1 MILKK
6 NKPDEDINRQYV
18 ETIVEDLHRIY
29 SNKSGDLYKCSGDIT
44 KSPVYSQF
52 EEDIAS
58 LTTIKGYPQNDAA
71 SIKTMFNTLHRPIF
85 KKMVTEYL
93 AKPDER
99 NITFTAVFTVGY
111 NLLVSELMWI
121 KVATVATDHGM
132 VYKPGK
138 VQGKERSSMVIIRK
152 YNKDTEKKI
161 DKLILTAQK
170 ERRVAGPVQEA
181 ATLDAIGAV
190 ANSVVGVV
198 EAVFGVF
205 GSIFKSASSL
215 NPVALISAV
224 LSRSYDKKVAMY
236 EKISEEYEAAKK
248 AYEEYKKIPPA
259 QRKQR
264 IEHRYPKMI
273 EKYNIKMQ
281 NLKAKID
288 HYDLR
293 ANGEADDIKKK
304 ATKKT
309 AAGTSS
315 KPNTAT
321 AGSDDSS
328 SKTDDDFDF

>member
-170 ERRVAGPVQEA
+170 ERRAAGPVQEA

-205 GSIFKSASSL
+205 GSIFKSAASL
-215 NPVALISAV
+215 NPIALISAV

-236 EKISEEYEAAKK
+236 EKVSEEYEAAKK
-248 AYEEYKKIPPA
+248 AYEEYKKIPPT

-264 IEHRYPKMI
+264 IEHRYTKMI

-309 AAGTSS
+309 ATDTSS
-315 KPNTAT
+315 KLDTAT
-321 AGSDDSS
+321 TGSDDSS

>member
-1 MILKK
+1 MIFKK

-18 ETIVEDLHRIY
+18 ETIVEDLHHIY

-58 LTTIKGYPQNDAA
+58 LTTIKGYPQNDAT
-71 SIKTMFNTLHRPIF
+71 SITTMFNTLHRPVF

-99 NITFTAVFTVGY
+99 NITFTTVFTVGY

-138 VQGKERSSMVIIRK
+138 VQGKERSSMAIIRK
-152 YNKDTEKKI
+152 YNKDAEKKI

-170 ERRVAGPVQEA
+170 ERRAAGPVQEA

-205 GSIFKSASSL
+205 GSIFKSAASL

-248 AYEEYKKIPPA
+248 AYEEYKKIPPT

-264 IEHRYPKMI
+264 IEHRYTKMI

-293 ANGEADDIKKK
+293 ANGEAEDVKKK

-309 AAGTSS
+309 TADTSS

-321 AGSDDSS
+321 TGSDDSS

>member
-1 MILKK
+1 MIFKK

-18 ETIVEDLHRIY
+18 ETIVEDLQRIY
-29 SNKSGDLYKCSGDIT
+29 SNKSGDLYKCGGDIT
-44 KSPVYSQF
+44 KSPVYSQL
-52 EEDIAS
+52 EEDVAS
-58 LTTIKGYPQNDAA
+58 LSTIKGYPQNDAT

-121 KVATVATDHGM
+121 KVATVATDQGM
-132 VYKPGK
+132 IYKPGK

-170 ERRVAGPVQEA
+170 ESRAAGPVQEA

-190 ANSVVGVV
+190 ANSIVGVV

-205 GSIFKSASSL
+205 GSIFKSAASL
-215 NPVALISAV
+215 NPVALVSAV

-248 AYEEYKKIPPA
+248 LYEDYKKIPPA
-259 QRKQR
+259 QRKKR

-293 ANGEADDIKKK
+293 ANGEADDAKKK

-309 AAGTSS
+309 AADTSS
-315 KPNTAT
+315 KPTT
-321 AGSDDSS
+321 TSGSDDSS

>member
-1 MILKK
+1 MIFKK
-6 NKPDEDINRQYV
+6 NKPDDDINRQYV
-18 ETIVEDLHRIY
+18 ESTLEDLQRIY

-44 KSPVYSQF
+44 KSPVYSQL

-58 LTTIKGYPQNDAA
+58 LSTIKGYPQNDAA

-111 NLLVSELMWI
+111 NLLIGELMWI

-132 VYKPGK
+132 IYKPGK
-138 VQGKERSSMVIIRK
+138 VQGKERSSMAIIRK
-152 YNKDTEKKI
+152 YNADVEKKI
-161 DKLILTAQK
+161 DKLILTTQK
-170 ERRVAGPVQEA
+170 ERRAAGTVQEA
-181 ATLDAIGAV
+181 ATLDAVGAV

-205 GSIFKSASSL
+205 GSIFKSAASL
-215 NPVALISAV
+215 NPIALISAV

-236 EKISEEYEAAKK
+236 EKVSEEYEAAKK
-248 AYEEYKKIPPA
+248 AYEEYKKIPPT
-259 QRKQR
+259 QRKKR
-264 IEHRYPKMI
+264 IEHRYTKMI
-273 EKYNIKMQ
+273 DKYNIKMQ

-293 ANGEADDIKKK
+293 ANGEAEDIKKK

-309 AAGTSS
+309 TAVDTSS
-315 KPNTAT
+315 KSDNTT
-321 AGSDDSS
+321 SGSDDS

>member
-1 MILKK
+1 MIFKK

-18 ETIVEDLHRIY
+18 ETIVEDLQRIY

-44 KSPVYSQF
+44 KSPVYSQL
-52 EEDIAS
+52 EEDVAS
-58 LTTIKGYPQNDAA
+58 LSTIKGYPQNDAT

-132 VYKPGK
+132 IYKPGK

-170 ERRVAGPVQEA
+170 ESRAAGPVQEA
-181 ATLDAIGAV
+181 ATLDAISAV
-190 ANSVVGVV
+190 ANSIVGVV

-205 GSIFKSASSL
+205 GSIFKSAASL
-215 NPVALISAV
+215 NPVALVSAV

-248 AYEEYKKIPPA
+248 LYEDYKKIPPA
-259 QRKQR
+259 QRKKR

-293 ANGEADDIKKK
+293 ANGEADDAKKK

-309 AAGTSS
+309 TAADTSS
-315 KPNTAT
+315 KPSTAS
-321 AGSDDSS
+321 GSDDSS

>member
-1 MILKK
+1 MIFKK

-121 KVATVATDHGM
+121 KVAAVATDHGM

-170 ERRVAGPVQEA
+170 ERRAAGPVQEA

-205 GSIFKSASSL
+205 GSIFKSAASL

-309 AAGTSS
+309 TAGTSS

>member
-1 MILKK
+1 MIFKK
-6 NKPDEDINRQYV
+6 NKPDDDINRQYV
-18 ETIVEDLHRIY
+18 ETIVEDLQRIY

-58 LTTIKGYPQNDAA
+58 LSTIKGYPQNDAT

-132 VYKPGK
+132 IYKPGK

-170 ERRVAGPVQEA
+170 ERRAAGPVQEA
-181 ATLDAIGAV
+181 ATLDAVGAV

-205 GSIFKSASSL
+205 GSIFKSAASL

-236 EKISEEYEAAKK
+236 EKVSEEYEAAKK
-248 AYEEYKKIPPA
+248 EYEEYKKIPPT
-259 QRKQR
+259 QRKKR
-264 IEHRYPKMI
+264 IEHRYTKMI

-293 ANGEADDIKKK
+293 ANGEAEDIKKK

-309 AAGTSS
+309 TAAVDTSS
-315 KPNTAT
+315 KSDTT
-321 AGSDDSS
+321 SGSDDS

>member
-18 ETIVEDLHRIY
+18 ETIVEDLQRIY

-44 KSPVYSQF
+44 KSPVYPQF

-170 ERRVAGPVQEA
+170 ERRAAGPVQEA

-205 GSIFKSASSL
+205 GSIFKSAASL

-236 EKISEEYEAAKK
+236 EKVSEEYEAAKK
-248 AYEEYKKIPPA
+248 AYDEYKKIPPT

-264 IEHRYPKMI
+264 IEHRYTKMI

-309 AAGTSS
+309 NTGASS
-315 KPNTAT
+315 KPNTT
-321 AGSDDSS
+321 TTGPDDSS

>member
-1 MILKK
+1 MIFKK

-18 ETIVEDLHRIY
+18 ETIVEDLRRIY

-44 KSPVYSQF
+44 KSPVYSQL
-52 EEDIAS
+52 EEDVAS
-58 LTTIKGYPQNDAA
+58 LSTIKGYPQNDAA

-121 KVATVATDHGM
+121 KVATVATDQGM
-132 VYKPGK
+132 IYKPGK

-170 ERRVAGPVQEA
+170 ESRAAGPVQEA

-190 ANSVVGVV
+190 ANSIVGVV

-205 GSIFKSASSL
+205 GSIFKSAASL
-215 NPVALISAV
+215 NPVTLVSAV

-248 AYEEYKKIPPA
+248 LYEDYKKIPPA
-259 QRKQR
+259 QRKKR

-293 ANGEADDIKKK
+293 ANGEADDAKKK

-309 AAGTSS
+309 AADTSS
-315 KPNTAT
+315 KPAT
-321 AGSDDSS
+321 TSGSDDSS

>member
-1 MILKK
+1 MIFKK

-18 ETIVEDLHRIY
+18 ETIVEDLQRIY

-52 EEDIAS
+52 EGDIAS

-138 VQGKERSSMVIIRK
+138 VQGKERSSMAIIRK

-170 ERRVAGPVQEA
+170 ERRAASPVQEA

-205 GSIFKSASSL
+205 GSIFKSAASL
-215 NPVALISAV
+215 NPIALISAV

-236 EKISEEYEAAKK
+236 EKVSEEYEATKK
-248 AYEEYKKIPPA
+248 AYEEYKKIPPT

-264 IEHRYPKMI
+264 IEHRYIKMI

-309 AAGTSS
+309 TAGTSS
-315 KPNTAT
+315 KPNTDT